1 MIKQILVALFL
12 IGLTSLGA
20 CQNNR
25 NGTDTKAKNYQ
36 VQDSVLIFKTD
47 TIKSYSFTSIDLETG
62 TWTPKISEKVNY
74 HKIDTRDKSL
84 TFYFQVKNKTDWDLR
99 KMHYDSLSV
108 KENGTSFYYNSDY
121 FVSSFLDTL
130 HSKTIAHVLD
140 DDNYFRFTNLK
151 RVENSELENLKLI
164 KESSNSHKKQQVYSN
179 QQAQADDFEYSD
191 YWRKEA
197 FKKTVQF
204 IKQKLKEMT
213 PSCLMVNRSTYNT
226 NLVSYIGQNG
236 YRIKLYVEFDCNQ
249 DYINPSYFW
258 VDAFYLG
265 ENKWNLALIDQK
277 LTH

>member
-1 MIKQILVALFL
+1 MKKRFLVMLLL
-12 IGLTSLGA
+12 IGLTSTGS

-25 NGTDTKAKNYQ
+25 NDTETKTKNNR

-47 TIKSYSFTSIDLETG
+47 TTKFYSLTSIDPETG
-62 TWTPKISEKVNY
+62 KWKPEINQKVNY

-84 TFYFQVKNKTDWDLR
+84 TFFFQLKNQNDWDIR
-99 KMHYDSLSV
+99 KMYYDSISV
-108 KENGTSFYYNSDY
+108 KENGTSFHYNSDY

-130 HSKTIAHVLD
+130 NSKTIAHVLD
-140 DDNYFRFTNLK
+140 DDHYIRFTNLK
-151 RVENSELENLKLI
+151 RVENSELENLKLK
-164 KESSNSHKKQQVYSN
+164 KEANNSYQKQQVYSN
-179 QQAQADDFEYSD
+179 QQTQSDDFEYSD

-197 FKKTVQF
+197 FKTTVQF
-204 IKQKLKEMT
+204 IKQKLKEST

-226 NLVSYIGQNG
+226 NLIKYIGQNG

>member
-1 MIKQILVALFL
+1 MKKRFLVTLFL
-12 IGLTSLGA
+12 IGLTSLGG

-25 NGTDTKAKNYQ
+25 NGIDTKTKNNR

-47 TIKSYSFTSIDLETG
+47 TTKFYSLTSIDPETG
-62 TWTPKISEKVNY
+62 KWKPEISQKVNY

-84 TFYFQVKNKTDWDLR
+84 TFFFQLKNQNDWDIR

-130 HSKTIAHVLD
+130 NSKTIAHVLD
-140 DDNYFRFTNLK
+140 DDHYIRFTNLK
-151 RVENSELENLKLI
+151 RVENSELENLKLK
-164 KESSNSHKKQQVYSN
+164 KEASDLYQKQQVYSN
-179 QQAQADDFEYSD
+179 QQTQSDDFEYSD

-197 FKKTVQF
+197 FKTTVQF
-204 IKQKLKEMT
+204 IKQKLKEST

-226 NLVSYIGQNG
+226 NLISYIGQNG

>member
-1 MIKQILVALFL
+1 M
-12 IGLTSLGA
+12 GG
-20 CQNNR
+20 CQNNIS
-25 NGTDTKAKNYQ
+25 TDNKIKSNV
-36 VQDSVLIFKTD
+36 VQNSVFIFKTD
-47 TIKSYSFTSIDLETG
+47 TTKLYSFYSIDPETAQ
-62 TWTPKISEKVNY
+62 WKPVISKHTNY
-74 HKIDTRDKSL
+74 HKIDINDKSL
-84 TFYFQVKNKTDWDLR
+84 TFYFQVKGQNDWDII

-108 KENGTSFYYNSDY
+108 KKNGVAFYYNSGFFDKT
-121 FVSSFLDTL
+121 FLDTL
-130 HSKTIAHVLD
+130 NSKTIAHVLD
-140 DDNYFRFTNLK
+140 DDQYIRYTNLK
-151 RVENSELENLKLI
+151 RVENSELENLILK
-164 KESSNSHKKQQVYSN
+164 KEVTNSYKKQSVYSN
-179 QQAQADDFEYSD
+179 QQAQTDDFEYSD

-197 FKKTVQF
+197 FKTTVQF